1 MLWVT
6 NHRNQLKVFKRLLQ
20 PLLHLSF
27 LFTRPLTIGVRG
39 ICYNPETNSILL
51 VKHTYS
57 EGWVLPG
64 GGVEV
69 GESMLTAL
77 KRELS
82 EEASLKCKSAKVL
95 EVYHNSSISKRDHVV
110 IYLAEYW
117 QEDQTREL
125 PSFEIA
131 ERVWFNIDKLP
142 RSLTPCTEY
151 ALERLS
157 TKFYLQK
164 SGTLT

>member
-1 MLWVT
+1 M
-6 NHRNQLKVFKRLLQ
+6 FKRLLQ
-20 PLLHLSF
+20 PLLHLAF

-69 GESMLTAL
+69 GESIFTAL

-82 EEASLKCKSAKVL
+82 EEAGLECKSAKVL
-95 EVYHNSSISKRDHVV
+95 GVYHNSSISKRDHVV
-110 IYLAEYW
+110 IYLV
-117 QEDQTREL
+117 EDWLEEQAHKRPKL
-125 PSFEIA
+125 EIA
-131 ERVWFNIDKLP
+131 ETEWFGLAELP
-142 RSLTPCTEY
+142 KGLTPCTEF
-151 ALERLS
+151 ALKR
-157 TKFYLQK
+157 Y
-164 SGTLT
+164 